1 MKANNLTKF
10 GLAIVLSIS
19 TLSCS
24 TDISTTNK
32 LPTTLDSVSKSQK
45 LSYLKINLAQIL
57 KANKNNSF
65 SVKRYQFD
73 DSENDEI
80 RVYVYGVNIDG
91 NKYIETEKTIK
102 SSDNLDEL
110 ILSVTEG
117 NKVISI
123 ETYDDKDFNLTRLM
137 SAVNIKPGV
146 NSTLKINYGTYP
158 SAMVLK
164 YLMDSA
170 DLSTRNLANTV
181 NLVSLEDYMK
191 TLTGYDLA
199 TNTYSGV
206 NPAYVDTDSIAQ
218 YIISNT
224 GTVPTYTRGVFDTEI
239 KAKLRVK
246 VINTDGDILDNAD
259 ITINDLTSEEIDS
272 SNNDITVIDNVSYG
286 TWILRAKVS
295 DGGDDKYAQR
305 TINVKTTGDA
315 DQTITLTVEE
325 TTVDSIKFEDYD
337 GDEVI
342 GVPTNIELLNDDSA
356 KLEATVTMTDG
367 TTNTDVDWSSNDEN
381 IATVSN
387 GTIKAVNPGT
397 TTIRAAATDDTSKYV
412 IVNVTVIDEGTGTDA
427 PSIDSFSPM
436 AASTGTLVTIKGKN
450 FDEESLSST
459 TVKFSGVTATV
470 TDVTETEIKAIVP
483 SGAVTGKI
491 TITTSEGTDVTDDFF
506 VVKDGTNT
514 TGMVFIPG
522 DDFKMGRGSD
532 DEKDYYPEHKVTLN
546 AFYIDRTEVTN
557 AQFKAFIDDGGYSN
571 SSLWTSEGWAW
582 KVDNS
587 VTQPEYWNDTRFNG
601 NLKPVVG
608 VSWYEAYAYA
618 KWMGRRLPTEAEWEY
633 ASKGDSTNEYPW
645 GSGSPS
651 GSNDKA
657 NGFFGSLGKDDGFQY
672 TSEVGEFADGNSPF
686 GLKDMSG
693 NAYEWTNDWYNSK
706 YYVNS
711 PLNNPTGPGIGG
723 TKVLRGGSW
732 YNHPFFQNDSG
743 DLLDSMK
750 TYFRFY
756 SSPAN
761 RSNYIGFRTA
771 K

>member
-10 GLAIVLSIS
+10 GLAIVLSMS
-19 TLSCS
+19 ALSCS
-24 TDISTTNK
+24 TDISATNNI
-32 LPTTLDSVSKSQK
+32 PTTLDSVSKSQK

-80 RVYVYGVNIDG
+80 RVYVYGVNSDG
-91 NKYIETEKTIK
+91 DKYIETEKTIK

-137 SAVNIKPGV
+137 SAVNIKPGI
-146 NSTLKINYGTYP
+146 NTTLKINYGTYP

-164 YLMDSA
+164 YLMDSG
-170 DLSTRNLANTV
+170 DMSTRNLVNTV
-181 NLVSLEDYMK
+181 NLNSLDSYMM

-224 GTVPTYTRGVFDTEI
+224 GTVPTYTRGIFDTEI

-246 VINTDGDILDNAD
+246 VMNTDGDILDNAD
-259 ITINDLTSEEIDS
+259 ITINDLTSEEIDN

-295 DGGDDKYAQR
+295 DSGDDKYAQQ

-325 TTVDSIKFEDYD
+325 TSVDSIKFEDYD

-342 GVPTNIELLNDDSA
+342 GVPTNIELLNDASA
-356 KLEATVTMTDG
+356 DLDATVTMTDG
-367 TTNTDVDWSSNDEN
+367 TTNTDVEWTSSDTN

-387 GTIKAVNPGT
+387 GTIRAVNPGI
-397 TTIRAAATDDTSKYV
+397 TTIRAAATDDISKYV
-412 IVNVTVIDEGTGTDA
+412 TVTVTVIDEGTGTDS
-427 PSIDSFSPM
+427 PRIDSFSPM
-436 AASTGTLVTIKGKN
+436 AASTGTLVTIKGQN

-459 TVKFSGVTATV
+459 TVKFSGITATV
-470 TDVTETEIKAIVP
+470 TDITETEIKAIVP

-491 TITTSEGTDVTDDFF
+491 TVTTSEGTDVTDDFF

-557 AQFKAFIDDGGYSN
+557 QQFKAFIDDGGYSN

-582 KVDNS
+582 KVDNN

-601 NLKPVVG
+601 DLKPVVG

-645 GSGSPS
+645 GSGNPS
-651 GSNDKA
+651 GSNDRA